1 VTVDRESR
9 TSLLSWIDGEPVNEV
24 SDADVQ
30 RFADFQLQL
39 HDVIDAAARVEIGEA
54 SEACLSG
61 RRIVSHI
68 RSRFDRLNAV
78 KHQVHRFADFFDAG
92 LEPALTRFEAT
103 ARSRYAWLGI
113 DFDSDLPADQR
124 TLIPSDFGAHN
135 ALRNANGEL
144 SFVDF
149 EYFGW
154 DDPLTSVGNFIFHPG
169 MTLTSLQRRIYQTA
183 IVNRFGAKSEAR
195 REALMPLFGLRFA
208 AIILGELQPE
218 RWQHRVASGIF
229 DIDDWDAACRRQIE
243 KAQLLLDQL
252 GLATR

>member
-1 VTVDRESR
+1 
-9 TSLLSWIDGEPVNEV
+9 
-24 SDADVQ
+24 
-30 RFADFQLQL
+30 LQL
-39 HDVIDAAARVEIGEA
+39 HDVIDAAARVGIGEA

-78 KHQVHRFADFFDAG
+78 KHQVHRFADF
-92 LEPALTRFEAT
+92 
-103 ARSRYAWLGI
+103 I

-135 ALRNANGEL
+135 ALRTSNGEL

-154 DDPLTSVGNFIFHPG
+154 DDPLTSVGNFIFHPS